1 MGLPRLS
8 KSTHFLSL
16 GPGFSIK
23 RTKTKHSLVCLHT
36 DDVPKEH
43 LELLSLFWECRLV
56 QHIEAG
62 VLTGRVKHRVLSGP
76 IGWRQVAAAQR
87 LSTDSRIE
95 ESRFF
100 KVFTKLRALEQIDFE
115 KVLVMDID
123 LLVAR
128 PWKVICMYIY
138 IYI

>member
-1 MGLPRLS
+1 ML
-8 KSTHFLSL
+8 TF
-16 GPGFSIK
+16 K
-23 RTKTKHSLVCLHT
+23 RFAQGQAPFYLRIWLEESCARVCGQILCACKT
-36 DDVPKEH
+36 
-43 LELLSLFWECRLV
+43 WR
-56 QHIEAG
+56 
-62 VLTGRVKHRVLSGP
+62 
-76 IGWRQVAAAQR
+76 GWRQVAAAQR

-128 PWKVICMYIY
+128 PQKVI
-138 IYI
+138 

>member
-1 MGLPRLS
+1 
-8 KSTHFLSL
+8 
-16 GPGFSIK
+16 
-23 RTKTKHSLVCLHT
+23 LHT

-56 QHIEAG
+56 QHIEAR
-62 VLTGRVKHRVLSGP
+62 VLTFKVCAGSNTFHHLSIFGFGWKRVVPEFAGRFYACKTWR
-76 IGWRQVAAAQR
+76 WRQVAAAQR

-128 PWKVICMYIY
+128 PQKVI
-138 IYI
+138 